1 MRRNMLKRLGCA
13 VLAGIMVMGVTACS
27 KKEVFDNIVR
37 RSETYRGWHR

>member
-27 KKEVFDNIVR
+27 KKMKMVIR
-37 RSETYRGWHR
+37 